1 MSMISILR
9 INIQDTLYQQE
20 RELRNKVL
28 MQPIGMPDYGW
39 EQFDSKS
46 WHFVAIDNKRKVVG
60 CVVLVPNV
68 NQRHDAQLIQMAVDE
83 SYQGKGVGKLLVEEL
98 ETFAKTHEIST
109 ILCHSRDKAVNFY
122 LKLNFEIY
130 DEPFEEA
137 GIIHRYMRKYL
148 EE

>member
-46 WHFVAIDNKRKVVG
+46 WHFVAIDTKR
-60 CVVLVPNV
+60 
-68 NQRHDAQLIQMAVDE
+68 
-83 SYQGKGVGKLLVEEL
+83 
-98 ETFAKTHEIST
+98 
-109 ILCHSRDKAVNFY
+109 
-122 LKLNFEIY
+122 
-130 DEPFEEA
+130 
-137 GIIHRYMRKYL
+137 
-148 EE
+148 